1 MIFDYVT
8 INGVVAF
15 LLLSKRF
22 VTCFVIKKSPR
33 KHFPRNVLNSYQ
45 ECMRLKWFLL
55 VSEFL
60 RVRQIE
66 IRFLKGGRVILVLN
80 WSGVSDNRRFE
91 KLVVKITV
99 TDRSK
104 SKGKRPLVLKI
115 GGFEKSMIPL
125 AIYFLPDVFYYFQWK
140 PGVLCT
146 EWLAG
151 G

>member
-80 WSGVSDNRRFE
+80 
-91 KLVVKITV
+91 
-99 TDRSK
+99 
-104 SKGKRPLVLKI
+104 
-115 GGFEKSMIPL
+115 
-125 AIYFLPDVFYYFQWK
+125 
-140 PGVLCT
+140 
-146 EWLAG
+146 
-151 G
+151 

>member
-15 LLLSKRF
+15 LGLSERFVNCSVRKKCTKTLSSKCAELLSGVHVAKM
-22 VTCFVIKKSPR
+22 V
-33 KHFPRNVLNSYQ
+33 
-45 ECMRLKWFLL
+45 LL
-55 VSEFL
+55 VSEFW

-66 IRFLKGGRVILVLN
+66 IRFLKGSRIILVLN

-91 KLVVKITV
+91 KLVVKIAV

-115 GGFEKSMIPL
+115 GSFEKSMIPL
-125 AIYFLPDVFYYFQWK
+125 AIHFLPDVFYYFQWK
-140 PGVLCT
+140 PGVSCT
-146 EWLAG
+146 EWLTG

>member
-15 LLLSKRF
+15 LGLSERF
-22 VTCFVIKKSPR
+22 VNCSVRKSAR

-45 ECMRLKWFLL
+45 ECMWLKWFLL
-55 VSEFL
+55 VSEFW

-66 IRFLKGGRVILVLN
+66 IRFLKGSRIIILVLN

-91 KLVVKITV
+91 KLVVKIAV

-115 GGFEKSMIPL
+115 GSFEKSMIP
-125 AIYFLPDVFYYFQWK
+125 IHFLPDVFYYFQWK

-146 EWLAG
+146 EWLTG